1 MDQPSFKELHK
12 LQSTMRITMEKTFS
26 IKPLPSLRF
35 GVNSVRE
42 LPDSVLRFGRRVL
55 VVIGASS
62 ITTAEAWPLLL
73 DEMTEKG
80 ISFETVQISGEPTPE
95 IVDTIAER
103 NRPKEL
109 DVVVSIGG
117 GSVLD
122 GGKAISAMLAAEGSV
137 KEYLEGVGKKEP
149 TGEKVPFIAVPTTS
163 GTGSEMTSN
172 AVISSI
178 GEHGFKKS
186 LRHDSYIPDLA
197 IVDPSLTSGCPRDI
211 TLNCAMDAFTQL
223 VESYL
228 STGASPFTDDL
239 AFGAIARMA
248 EPLKNIGSALPTL
261 EDRIHLSYAA
271 NISGITLANAGL
283 GVVHGFASVIGGLWD
298 IPHGVV
304 CGTLMASSNELT
316 LAKLR
321 KQQNKTQGI
330 SIALEKYARL
340 GKLFCNLVNKNSDYY
355 QEYFIERLH
364 QLTADFQI
372 KSLSAYGVS
381 RESLQNIA
389 SQTGNKNNPVTLNNS
404 ELVMILEKRM

>member
-1 MDQPSFKELHK
+1 
-12 LQSTMRITMEKTFS
+12 MEKTFT
-26 IKPLPSLRF
+26 IKRLPSLRF

-42 LPDSVLRFGRRVL
+42 LPDCVLRLGRRVL
-55 VVIGASS
+55 LVTGSS
-62 ITTAEAWPLLL
+62 SVTTTDAWSLLL

-80 ISFETVQISGEPTPE
+80 ISFETVHIPGEPTPE
-95 IVDTIAER
+95 IINTIVER
-103 NRPKEL
+103 NRAKEL

-122 GGKAISAMLAAEGSV
+122 GGKAISAMLAAEGRV
-137 KEYLEGVGKKEP
+137 KDYLEGVGKKEP

-172 AVISSI
+172 AVISSV
-178 GEHGFKKS
+178 GENGFKKS
-186 LRHDSYIPDLA
+186 LRHDSYIPDVA
-197 IVDPSLTSGCPRDI
+197 IVDPALTSGCPRDI
-211 TLNCAMDAFTQL
+211 TLGCAMDALTQL

-239 AFGAIARMA
+239 ALGAISRMA
-248 EPLKNIGSALPTL
+248 EPLKNIGSAPPTL
-261 EDRIHLSYAA
+261 KDRIHLSYAA

-283 GVVHGFASVIGGLWD
+283 GVVHGFATVIGGLWN

-321 KQQNKTQGI
+321 KLKNKTQGVR
-330 SIALEKYARL
+330 IALEKYARL
-340 GKLFCNLVNKNSDYY
+340 GKLFCDSKNNNSEYY
-355 QEYFIERLH
+355 QEYFVEILH

-372 KSLSAYGVS
+372 KSLSSYGVS
-381 RESLQNIA
+381 HENLQNIA
-389 SQTGNKNNPVTLNNS
+389 SQTGNKNNPVKLNRS
-404 ELVMILEKRM
+404 ELVMILEKRV